1 VFAISQAALR
11 YALPRGVQVLTEPN
25 KFGSLLDPGIYRD
38 IEISDMYLVE
48 DVLDDMLVPPLD
60 VPAFQATPMN
70 KVAFKTAYESLGS
83 PTGKNIFKSERKSD
97 FESGNYKATITKV
110 RKAAKYPVAAAQFKQ
125 MMGTEGDEDEYEHGE
140 TMYILRCL
148 DTDCSGSS
156 LFGALDYYPSGLI
169 NSILHDDF
177 NYRGNEVLPNKENLL
192 LVCEAVGSMKL
203 EHR

>member
-70 KVAFKTAYESLGS
+70 KVAFKTAYESLCS

-110 RKAAKYPVAAAQFKQ
+110 RKAAEYPVAEAQFKQ
-125 MMGTEGDEDEYEHGE
+125 MMGTEGARMSINTKKQCTSFDVWIQIALVLHYMRHW
-140 TMYILRCL
+140 TIIQV
-148 DTDCSGSS
+148 GSS
-156 LFGALDYYPSGLI
+156 TRSSKMILITVATKYFEIKRIYY
-169 NSILHDDF
+169 
-177 NYRGNEVLPNKENLL
+177 
-192 LVCEAVGSMKL
+192 
-203 EHR
+203 